1 MQLTIEGN
9 LQLCPK
15 FNNVVNLTLGRW
27 CLDANF
33 YALILFM
40 QNTPRLEKLT
50 LKLHPVNDLLQM
62 CTDPTWKFCT
72 WACLQDIAYLFSLLQ
87 FRYQQQRIIG
97 ELTERSFTCGHLKI
111 VEVICSENDPLINHL
126 VDFFVSSGM
135 TTAQIH
141 IKPKARCSIK
151 GL

>member
-1 MQLTIEGN
+1 M
-9 LQLCPK
+9 CPK

-50 LKLHPVNDLLQM
+50 LKLHP
-62 CTDPTWKFCT
+62 
-72 WACLQDIAYLFSLLQ
+72 